1 MNARQG
7 GFYQILG
14 EIRMKK
20 YFMIAAMVVSAA
32 VMSACGN
39 KTANNQRETPV
50 KNIVIENTGNT
61 VDKKN
66 PEDISNRAGGA
77 KETGNPEDI
86 SNRAGGAGDAADP
99 EDISNRAG
107 GAGDAADPE
116 DISNRAGGAG
126 DAADPEDIGNRAG
139 GAGDAADPED
149 IGNRAGGAGDA
160 ADPEDISNRAGGAK
174 DVLGQVKV
182 TADSLNVRSWASTS
196 SQILA
201 VAGAGQVFDYTEELD
216 EWYCVQG
223 TVDGVPVTGYIW
235 KAYSSPML

>member
-86 SNRAGGAGDAADP
+86 SNRAGGAKETGNP

-107 GAGDAADPE
+107 GAGDAA
-116 DISNRAGGAG
+116 N
-126 DAADPEDIGNRAG
+126 
-139 GAGDAADPED
+139 
-149 IGNRAGGAGDA
+149 
-160 ADPEDISNRAGGAK
+160 PEDISNRAGGAK

>member
-1 MNARQG
+1 
-7 GFYQILG
+7 
-14 EIRMKK
+14 
-20 YFMIAAMVVSAA
+20 
-32 VMSACGN
+32 MSACGN

-77 KETGNPEDI
+77 
-86 SNRAGGAGDAADP
+86 GDAA
-99 EDISNRAG
+99 N
-107 GAGDAADPE
+107 PE

>member
-86 SNRAGGAGDAADP
+86 SNRAGGAKETGNP

-107 GAGDAADPE
+107 GAGDAA
-116 DISNRAGGAG
+116 N
-126 DAADPEDIGNRAG
+126 
-139 GAGDAADPED
+139 PED

>member
-14 EIRMKK
+14 EIRTKK

-86 SNRAGGAGDAADP
+86 SNRAGGAK
-99 EDISNRAG
+99 N
-107 GAGDAADPE
+107 
-116 DISNRAGGAG
+116 
-126 DAADPEDIGNRAG
+126 
-139 GAGDAADPED
+139 
-149 IGNRAGGAGDA
+149 
-160 ADPEDISNRAGGAK
+160 
-174 DVLGQVKV
+174 VLGQVKV

>member
-116 DISNRAGGAG
+116 DISNRAGGA
-126 DAADPEDIGNRAG
+126 
-139 GAGDAADPED
+139 
-149 IGNRAGGAGDA
+149 
-160 ADPEDISNRAGGAK
+160 K

>member
-66 PEDISNRAGGA
+66 PEDIS
-77 KETGNPEDI
+77 
-86 SNRAGGAGDAADP
+86 
-99 EDISNRAG
+99 
-107 GAGDAADPE
+107 
-116 DISNRAGGAG
+116 
-126 DAADPEDIGNRAG
+126 
-139 GAGDAADPED
+139 
-149 IGNRAGGAGDA
+149 NRAGGAGDA

>member
-86 SNRAGGAGDAADP
+86 SNRAGGAKETGNP

-107 GAGDAADPE
+107 GAGDAANPE
-116 DISNRAGGAG
+116 DIS
-126 DAADPEDIGNRAG
+126 NRAG

>member
-1 MNARQG
+1 
-7 GFYQILG
+7 
-14 EIRMKK
+14 MKK

-107 GAGDAADPE
+107 GA
-116 DISNRAGGAG
+116 
-126 DAADPEDIGNRAG
+126 
-139 GAGDAADPED
+139 
-149 IGNRAGGAGDA
+149 
-160 ADPEDISNRAGGAK
+160 K

>member
-1 MNARQG
+1 
-7 GFYQILG
+7 
-14 EIRMKK
+14 MKK

-66 PEDISNRAGGA
+66 
-77 KETGNPEDI
+77 
-86 SNRAGGAGDAADP
+86 
-99 EDISNRAG
+99 
-107 GAGDAADPE
+107 
-116 DISNRAGGAG
+116 
-126 DAADPEDIGNRAG
+126 
-139 GAGDAADPED
+139 
-149 IGNRAGGAGDA
+149 
-160 ADPEDISNRAGGAK
+160 PEDISNRAGGAK

>member
-86 SNRAGGAGDAADP
+86 SNRAGGAKETGNP
-99 EDISNRAG
+99 EDIS
-107 GAGDAADPE
+107 
-116 DISNRAGGAG
+116 
-126 DAADPEDIGNRAG
+126 
-139 GAGDAADPED
+139 
-149 IGNRAGGAGDA
+149 NRAGGAGDA

>member
-14 EIRMKK
+14 EIRTKK

-99 EDISNRAG
+99 EDI
-107 GAGDAADPE
+107 
-116 DISNRAGGAG
+116 
-126 DAADPEDIGNRAG
+126 
-139 GAGDAADPED
+139 
-149 IGNRAGGAGDA
+149 GNRAGGAGDA

-174 DVLGQVKV
+174 NVLGQVKV

>member
-86 SNRAGGAGDAADP
+86 SNRAGGAKETGNP

-107 GAGDAADPE
+107 GAGDAANPE
-116 DISNRAGGAG
+116 DIS
-126 DAADPEDIGNRAG
+126 
-139 GAGDAADPED
+139 
-149 IGNRAGGAGDA
+149 NRAGGAGDA

>member
-1 MNARQG
+1 M
-7 GFYQILG
+7 
-14 EIRMKK
+14 
-20 YFMIAAMVVSAA
+20 
-32 VMSACGN
+32 
-39 KTANNQRETPV
+39 T
-50 KNIVIENTGNT
+50 
-61 VDKKN
+61 KKN

-77 KETGNPEDI
+77 KETGN
-86 SNRAGGAGDAADP
+86 
-99 EDISNRAG
+99 
-107 GAGDAADPE
+107 PE

-174 DVLGQVKV
+174 NVLGQVKV

>member
-1 MNARQG
+1 
-7 GFYQILG
+7 
-14 EIRMKK
+14 MKK

-86 SNRAGGAGDAADP
+86 SNRAGGAGDAANP
-99 EDISNRAG
+99 EDIS
-107 GAGDAADPE
+107 
-116 DISNRAGGAG
+116 
-126 DAADPEDIGNRAG
+126 NRAG

>member
-66 PEDISNRAGGA
+66 
-77 KETGNPEDI
+77 
-86 SNRAGGAGDAADP
+86 
-99 EDISNRAG
+99 
-107 GAGDAADPE
+107 
-116 DISNRAGGAG
+116 
-126 DAADPEDIGNRAG
+126 
-139 GAGDAADPED
+139 
-149 IGNRAGGAGDA
+149 
-160 ADPEDISNRAGGAK
+160 PEDISNRAGGAK